1 MLTAARGGPAGERD
15 RAAGVTTVLILAA
28 LFGLLLLGVPVA
40 FALGGLGVILF
51 AVAGF
56 SPLMAPAG
64 FLAAADNFVLV
75 AVPLFLLMANVMLK
89 GGAGRDLFAAVQ
101 AFVGHLPGGLAV
113 ATILSCGVFA
123 AISGSSVA
131 TAATIGTVAIPEMLS
146 RGYGRGFTFGV
157 LAAGGTLGILI
168 PPSLIMII
176 YGVITEESVLSLFL
190 AGIGPGLVMI
200 ALFVLFAILYA
211 RTQPSLGRVP
221 RASWAERWRTGRR
234 ALPTVALAILVITGI
249 YRGWYTPTEA
259 AAVGFAG
266 ALFVTAVVL
275 RTLSLR
281 DFWDAIVESMRTTV
295 VILLIVAGAK
305 VFGKAITLYRIP
317 QDVSSFIATN
327 IDSAGLFIVVVSGVL
342 LVMGL
347 FMESLS
353 LLLVM
358 MPVLAGSLAVL
369 GIDPI
374 WFGVYFVIM
383 IECALIT
390 PPVGLNLY
398 VIQAVGGGS
407 LSEISRGVLPFL
419 AIMLFTVLVIVLLP
433 QVALWIPFH
442 L

>member
-1 MLTAARGGPAGERD
+1 MQTI
-15 RAAGVTTVLILAA
+15 LILLG
-28 LFGLLLLGVPVA
+28 LFALLLAGVPVA
-40 FALGGLGVILF
+40 LALGGLGVILL
-51 AVAGF
+51 AAAGF

-64 FLAAADNFVLV
+64 FLSAMDNFVLV
-75 AVPLFLLMANVMLK
+75 AVPLFLLMANIMLK
-89 GGAGRDLFAAVQ
+89 GGVGRDLFAAVQ
-101 AFVGHLPGGLAV
+101 AWVGHLPGGLAV

-131 TAATIGTVAIPEMLS
+131 TAATIGTVAIPEMTA
-146 RGYGRGFTFGV
+146 RGYPRAFTFGV

-176 YGVITEESVLSLFL
+176 YGVITEESVLALFL
-190 AGIGPGLVMI
+190 AGIGPGL
-200 ALFVLFAILYA
+200 LVLAFFIVFSIFYA
-211 RTQPSLGRVP
+211 RTQPSLEKVP
-221 RASWAERWRTGRR
+221 RASWGERWHTGRR
-234 ALPTVALAILVITGI
+234 ALPTVVLALLVIVGI

-266 ALFVTAVVL
+266 ALIVTGGIL

-281 DFWDAIVESMRTTV
+281 DLRDAVVDSMRTTG

-305 VFGKAITLYRIP
+305 VFGKAIALYRIP
-317 QDVSSFIATN
+317 QDVSAFI
-327 IDSAGLFIVVVSGVL
+327 SANVHSADVFIIVVAAVL

-353 LLLVM
+353 MLLIMV
-358 MPVLAGSLAVL
+358 PVLAGSLTVL
-369 GIDPI
+369 GVDPI
-374 WFGVYFVIM
+374 WFGVFFVIM
-383 IECALIT
+383 VECALIT

-398 VIQAVGGGS
+398 VIQAVSDGK

-419 AIMLFTVLVIVLLP
+419 VLMLLTVLAIAVVPEI
-433 QVALWIPFH
+433 ALWLPFN